1 VATCPTCGTGSDH
14 VHSHYWRTIA
24 DLPWQGRQ
32 IVLRVQVR
40 RFRCRHCGS
49 HIFAERQPEIARK
62 ERRTG
67 RLALAQAQIGL
78 VLGGEPGA
86 RLASKLAMPVSGD
99 TVLRLIRK
107 LPPPPCSPPRVIGVD
122 DWAWRRSRRYG
133 TIVCDLERG
142 RVIDLLPDRSA
153 APLRAWLKRHP
164 TVALV
169 SRDRSGP
176 YAEAIRTGAPGAVQ
190 VADRW
195 HLLVNASDAL
205 RSFLDRHH
213 AELREAAR
221 LCGSG
226 VRPSACAF
234 PPDAMKLD
242 RYTSFAETAWR
253 SGRRNAAAIWRALVE
268 QGFEG
273 GYDIVRRWAK
283 RRRMAE
289 SERPDAP
296 LPSWRV
302 PSSLRAARL
311 LTSDPTTLSR
321 ADRRFVDSVRA
332 IAPSIRE
339 VADLINDFGKLL
351 RRQSARSLA
360 AWLEAASATA
370 LRNFA
375 QGLAADLDALQAA
388 LQEPWSNGPVEGQ
401 INRLKLIKRQMFGR
415 AKFDLPCQRVLCTA

>member
-1 VATCPTCGTGSDH
+1 MTTCPTCGTGSDH

-49 HIFAERQPEIARK
+49 HIFAERLPEIARK

-86 RLASKLAMPVSGD
+86 RLASKLAMPMSGD

-234 PPDAMKLD
+234 PLDAMKLD
-242 RYTSFAETAWR
+242 RYTSFAEAAWR
-253 SGRRNAAAIWRALVE
+253 SGRRNVAAIWRALVE

-302 PSSLRAARL
+302 PSSRRAARL

-321 ADRRFVDSVRA
+321 ADRRFVDTVRA

-339 VADLINDFGKLL
+339 VADLINDLGKLL

-388 LQEPWSNGPVEGQ
+388 LQEPWSNSPVEGQ
-401 INRLKLIKRQMFGR
+401 INRPKLIKRQMFGR
-415 AKFDLPCQRVLCTA
+415 AKFDLLRQRVLCTA